1 MTRLKNLPQYFPYP
15 EILVSLGILVF
26 LAGHAPSPLYHLLA
40 IGLIMVS
47 VLWLLTTLFVPITT
61 RHAHRATFDLIHIVT
76 FSITIGVLQ
85 LTYLPTLC
93 LWLLLF
99 YRLMLS
105 KKAHILAYALVAML
119 VTGVTYLTSFTYLP
133 TLNFSPDNQLLFN
146 QISMFLTAIT
156 FAIQLW
162 YLLLLIEHFRNIA
175 SEQQDKITRLV
186 SVTNKLTRFMPP
198 QIWQPII
205 RTNKPVTVTNQ
216 RKKLTILFSDI
227 AGFTELSDELS
238 SDHLADIL
246 NTYFE
251 HMTKITHRYNATL
264 DKFIGDG
271 MLCFF
276 GDQQS
281 EGEKADAIKCANMA
295 LEMRQ
300 SMRVLRSQWRLL
312 GFEGLYIRIGI
323 NTGYCHVGNFGSS
336 QRMAYTVIGK
346 AANLASRL
354 ESAAEKNQ
362 VLLSETTYDL
372 ISSEHHC
379 QLAQQYQFKG
389 LREPVPVWELLDPK
403 EHRQASN
410 WLNSE
415 LPGFNLHLNFN
426 DIKNY
431 DEKKIRKSL
440 LQALERLEAKKL
452 S

>member
-15 EILVSLGILVF
+15 EILASLGILVF

-186 SVTNKLTRFMPP
+186 
-198 QIWQPII
+198 
-205 RTNKPVTVTNQ
+205 
-216 RKKLTILFSDI
+216 
-227 AGFTELSDELS
+227 
-238 SDHLADIL
+238 
-246 NTYFE
+246 
-251 HMTKITHRYNATL
+251 
-264 DKFIGDG
+264 
-271 MLCFF
+271 
-276 GDQQS
+276 
-281 EGEKADAIKCANMA
+281 
-295 LEMRQ
+295 
-300 SMRVLRSQWRLL
+300 
-312 GFEGLYIRIGI
+312 
-323 NTGYCHVGNFGSS
+323 
-336 QRMAYTVIGK
+336 
-346 AANLASRL
+346 
-354 ESAAEKNQ
+354 
-362 VLLSETTYDL
+362 
-372 ISSEHHC
+372 
-379 QLAQQYQFKG
+379 
-389 LREPVPVWELLDPK
+389 
-403 EHRQASN
+403 
-410 WLNSE
+410 
-415 LPGFNLHLNFN
+415 
-426 DIKNY
+426 
-431 DEKKIRKSL
+431 
-440 LQALERLEAKKL
+440 
-452 S
+452 